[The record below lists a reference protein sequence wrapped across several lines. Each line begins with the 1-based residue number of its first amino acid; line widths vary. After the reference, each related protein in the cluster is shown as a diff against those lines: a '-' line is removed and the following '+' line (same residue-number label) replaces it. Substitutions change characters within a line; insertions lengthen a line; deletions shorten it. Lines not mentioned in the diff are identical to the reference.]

1 MKSESDGEQTIP
13 HRQGP
18 KRSRR
23 SRTSAPPLEGNVKP
37 SAERRRAESKI
48 QKLVTLLRGANG
60 ATLEEMMSTT
70 GWQPHSVRGA
80 LSGTIKRKLGLTLV
94 SEIREGVRV
103 YRVVEAQP

>member
-1 MKSESDGEQTIP
+1 
-13 HRQGP
+13 
-18 KRSRR
+18 
-23 SRTSAPPLEGNVKP
+23 
-37 SAERRRAESKI
+37 
-48 QKLVTLLRGANG
+48 
-60 ATLEEMMSTT
+60 MMSTT